1 MALGTIL
8 TIAVYAIIIYVI
20 FKVIRKIAKAFF
32 YAGLLTLLIL
42 LVSGFFIVKD
52 IMSFKENF
60 TEQGRSLVILEENG
74 NILTGYTMKPNPKFL
89 TAGQISEY
97 SDYLEN
103 KDYGK
108 ILEDKY
114 KLMIVKLD
122 LVSDLKTERISLG
135 EVNLKKESMI
145 AILKSSEAFELFN
158 EALAEDNDI
167 LPETVFDARFKE
179 DDLRLKAALLGT
191 IVDEELLGAENAVNF
206 FKQYK
211 KGNLIIYPETALF
224 KFVRLV
230 PVEWIKSV
238 VKNAF
243 VKAKNG
249 ITGGI
254 SIKIEEAY
262 SIIKDKV

>member
-1 MALGTIL
+1 MALETIL
-8 TIAVYAIIIYVI
+8 TIAIYAIIIYVI
-20 FKVIRKIAKAFF
+20 FKIVRKIAKAFF

-74 NILTGYTMKPNPKFL
+74 NILTGYSMKPSPKFL

-97 SDYLEN
+97 SNYLEN
-103 KDYGK
+103 NEYDK
-108 ILEDKY
+108 ILGDKY

-122 LVSDLKTERISLG
+122 LVSDLEKEMINLG
-135 EVNLKKESMI
+135 EVSLKKESMKNI
-145 AILKSSEAFELFN
+145 LRSNEPFDLLNNAI
-158 EALAEDNDI
+158 AEDNNV
-167 LPETVFDARFKE
+167 LPGAVFDARFKE
-179 DDLRLKAALLGT
+179 DSLMLKAALLGT

-211 KGNLIIYPETALF
+211 KGNIIIYPETALF
-224 KFVRLV
+224 KFVKLV
-230 PVEWIKSV
+230 PVDWIRSI

-243 VKAKNG
+243 VKAKSG

-262 SIIKDKV
+262 SIIRDKV